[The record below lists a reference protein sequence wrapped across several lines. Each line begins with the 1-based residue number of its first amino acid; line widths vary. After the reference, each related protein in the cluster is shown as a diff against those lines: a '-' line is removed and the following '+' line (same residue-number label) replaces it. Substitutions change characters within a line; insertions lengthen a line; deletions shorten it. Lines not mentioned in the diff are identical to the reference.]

1 VGYADIRATLCFF
14 SKAVAKKCIAFSKNC
29 PSQTN
34 KTIQNAN
41 AGGQSTVQHRR
52 LNRRFVAMQH
62 PPAEK
67 SFKSRFRQVFA
78 LADGCEPDPRFT
90 LANERTFL
98 AWIRTALALLA
109 SGIALDAL
117 PLELLAGRPQTL
129 LSHALTGMALLVS
142 VNATLRWLNVER
154 ALRHRQALPYPILA
168 PLLGLFGLI
177 VSTLL
182 LLP

>member
-1 VGYADIRATLCFF
+1 ML
-14 SKAVAKKCIAFSKNC
+14 
-29 PSQTN
+29 
-34 KTIQNAN
+34 
-41 AGGQSTVQHRR
+41 
-52 LNRRFVAMQH
+52 H

-67 SFKSRFRQVFA
+67 SFKSRFRQLFA

-129 LSHALTGMALLVS
+129 LPQALTGMALLVS

>member
-1 VGYADIRATLCFF
+1 M
-14 SKAVAKKCIAFSKNC
+14 KN
-29 PSQTN
+29 
-34 KTIQNAN
+34 
-41 AGGQSTVQHRR
+41 R
-52 LNRRFVAMQH
+52 LNPDSVR
-62 PPAEK
+62 
-67 SFKSRFRQVFA
+67 SFA
-78 LADGCEPDPRFT
+78 LADGCEPDPRLT